1 MENKKLLLIVGST
14 GKGKSSSIRNMPM
27 DRTAYIDF
35 DRKAIKAFKGMEK
48 LNQWIKV
55 DYVDHLEPGLKALEE
70 DDSIDFIVIDTMSFA
85 LDMFVSQK
93 IEGSVDSRA
102 MWGEYKQWFNRIMH
116 IAKTSKKSYVFIMHD
131 KSAYNEEAMEVKTQ
145 AYAQGSIFGAVESH
159 FAVVAYAHKYLD
171 ENNMPKYGF
180 LVGPTKDT
188 LHLSAKSPMMM
199 FDEPLIKDNDV
210 MLLFEA
216 IDNY

>member
-27 DRTAYIDF
+27 EKTAYIDF
-35 DRKAIKAFKGMEK
+35 DRKAIKAFRGMEK

-55 DYVDHLEPGLKALEE
+55 DYVDHLEPGLRALEE
-70 DDSIDFIVIDTMSFA
+70 DDSVEYIVIDTMSFA

-93 IEGSVDSRA
+93 IEGAADTRA
-102 MWGEYKQWFNRIMH
+102 QWSAYKQWFNNIMH
-116 IAKTSKKSYVFIMHD
+116 IAKTSKKSYIFIMHD
-131 KSAYNEEAMEVKTQ
+131 KSSYNEESMEVKTQ
-145 AYAQGSIFGAVESH
+145 AYAQGSIFGSVESH
-159 FAVVAYAHKYLD
+159 FAIVAYAHKYLD

-180 LVGPTKDT
+180 IVGPTKET
-188 LHLSAKSPMMM
+188 LALSAKSPMGM
-199 FDEPLIKDNDV
+199 FTEPLVEDNDV
-210 MLLFEA
+210 MILFEA